1 MFAARLTPCPFKT
14 NSKCATTRTV
24 RWFVFSKSAAYS
36 CECELVCRS
45 VRIAEAHQWAKAH
58 FLVGARIDLATQ
70 AQAAENMA
78 FDLEKV
84 QNIADRVARSSG
96 LEVVDVEVS
105 GGGKHRTLRV
115 FIDRPGAAPAA
126 DRPDGVTHEDCAK
139 FSREFGTIVDVEDAF
154 PGGSYVLEVSSPGL
168 DRKLTKAADFERFR
182 GQRVKLMTREP
193 VDNNRHFEGK
203 LESFENGKLLLDLSA
218 ARKKKMRPKE
228 GESSRVEIELRNVEK
243 ANLVPEI

>member
-1 MFAARLTPCPFKT
+1 
-14 NSKCATTRTV
+14 
-24 RWFVFSKSAAYS
+24 
-36 CECELVCRS
+36 
-45 VRIAEAHQWAKAH
+45 
-58 FLVGARIDLATQ
+58 
-70 AQAAENMA
+70 MA

-84 QNIADRVARSSG
+84 RHIAERVAGSSG
-96 LEVVDVEVS
+96 LEVVDVEVA
-105 GGGKHRTLRV
+105 GAGKHRTLRV
-115 FIDRPGAAPAA
+115 FIDRPFKDRLGAAPAA
-126 DRPDGVTHEDCAK
+126 DRPDGVTHEHCAK

-228 GESSRVEIELRNVEK
+228 GESSRVEIELKNVEK